1 MPYFEANLDSFISL
15 AKFSPTPLSNPVGLL
30 SYIETIGVPGVSF
43 TFEEGTNNIFD
54 LPTFRSV
61 TNSRINIRVKPE
73 IDLITNVISLNPD
86 MLTIVDTTTDDNT
99 VDTSNKEVKLAVGS
113 ALEQKDVNIAIR
125 IKPEMKRLKEAYKLG
140 VDEIELATND
150 LANKDTYKEFQES
163 LGHIAYIIRI
173 AKKNDLRVSAGGKLD
188 YRIIKSLNEVSDV
201 EFISVGRALL
211 SQSIILGFQDALR
224 EFMSVV
230 EKI

>member
-15 AKFSPTPLSNPVGLL
+15 SKLSLTPLSNPVSLL

-43 TFEEGTNNIFD
+43 TFEEGTNSIFD

-86 MLTIVDTTTDDNT
+86 MLTIIDISREDNT
-99 VDTSNKEVKLAVGS
+99 VDTSNKEVKLAVES
-113 ALEQKDVNIAIR
+113 ALEHENINVAIR
-125 IKPEMKRLKEAYKLG
+125 IKPELKRLKEAYQLG
-140 VDEIELATND
+140 VDEIEIATNN
-150 LANKDTYKEFQES
+150 LADKDTYKEFQEL
-163 LGHIAYIIRI
+163 LGHIAYTIRI
-173 AKKNDLRVSAGGKLD
+173 AKKNDLRISVGGKLD

-201 EFISVGRALL
+201 EFISVGKALL
-211 SQSIILGFQDALR
+211 SQSLVIGFQNALR
-224 EFMSVV
+224 EFMAIV
-230 EKI
+230 EKT